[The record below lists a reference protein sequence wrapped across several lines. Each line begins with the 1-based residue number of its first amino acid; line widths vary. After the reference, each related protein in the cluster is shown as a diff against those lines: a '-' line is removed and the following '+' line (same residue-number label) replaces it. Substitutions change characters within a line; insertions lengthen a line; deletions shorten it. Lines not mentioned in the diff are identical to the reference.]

1 MNVYQIITNNII
13 EEIEKS
19 GELFWQKTWK
29 MKAPAN
35 LITKAFYRGINR
47 ILLKTGDYWLTFN
60 QAKQKGL
67 NIKKGAK
74 SKIAIFYSVVEK
86 NDKEEIKGSEEDLK
100 ESYRVLK
107 YYHVFNEN
115 AVDGDLSKFIPQQ
128 EQEPVNPDEEDKNI
142 EKTLL
147 DYIAKFGIN
156 LEHGGNSASFYF
168 NQNII
173 TMPPKERFISYRDY
187 LCSLAHEAGHSTAK
201 TLNRKIENNEFGDV
215 NYSFEELV
223 AEFTAL
229 FIAGKGK
236 IKDNTTA
243 YLKGWSSMFKEKPTM
258 LVKAAGAA
266 EKAARLIKGETE
278 TETEN

>member
-35 LITKAFYRGINR
+35 LITKAFCRGINR
-47 ILLKTGDYWLTFN
+47 VLLKTGDYWLTFN

-67 NIKKGAK
+67 SIRKGAK
-74 SKIAIFYSVVEK
+74 SRIAIFYSVVEK
-86 NDKEEIKGSEEDLK
+86 ENKEDIEDKDGLK
-100 ESYRVLK
+100 ESYAVLK

-115 AVDGDLSKFIPQQ
+115 AVDGDLTKFIPQ
-128 EQEPVNPDEEDKNI
+128 QEPVNPDEEDKNI

-147 DYIAKFGIN
+147 DYVAKAGIS

-168 NQNII
+168 NQNVI

-201 TLNRKIENNEFGDV
+201 ALNRKIENEFGDV

-236 IKDNTTA
+236 IKDNTAA
-243 YLKGWSSMFKEKPTM
+243 YLKGWSSTFKEKPTM

-278 TETEN
+278 N

>member
-1 MNVYQIITNNII
+1 MNVYQIITNSII

-47 ILLKTGDYWLTFN
+47 VLLKTGDYWLTFN

-74 SKIAIFYSVVEK
+74 SGIAIFYSVVEK
-86 NDKEEIKGSEEDLK
+86 NNKEEIEREDDLK
-100 ESYRVLK
+100 ESYAVLK

-147 DYIAKFGIN
+147 DYVAKAGIS

-168 NQNII
+168 NQNVI

-201 TLNRKIENNEFGDV
+201 ALNRKIENEFGDV

-236 IKDNTTA
+236 IKDNTAA
-243 YLKGWSSMFKEKPTM
+243 YLKGWSSTFKEKPTM

-278 TETEN
+278 TEN

>member
-13 EEIEKS
+13 EEIEQS
-19 GELFWQKTWK
+19 GELFWQKTWE

-47 ILLKTGDYWLTFN
+47 ILLKNGDFWLTFN
-60 QAKQKGL
+60 QANKAGL
-67 NIKKGAK
+67 KVKKGSK
-74 SKIAIFYSVVEK
+74 SRIAIFYSVVEK
-86 NDKEEIKGSEEDLK
+86 KDKEEINISEEDLK
-100 ESYRVLK
+100 ESYAVLK

-115 AVDGDLSKFIPQQ
+115 AVDGDLSKLIPQQ
-128 EQEPVNPDEEDKNI
+128 AQEPVDPDKEDKNI

-147 DYIAKFGIN
+147 DYISKAGIS

-168 NQNII
+168 NQNLI

-201 TLNRKIENNEFGDV
+201 ALNRKIENNEFGDV
-215 NYSFEELV
+215 NYSCEELV

-236 IKDNTTA
+236 IKENSTA

-266 EKAARLIKGETE
+266 EKAARLIKGEI
-278 TETEN
+278 EN